1 MKLSALKRDHRL
13 ALGAWVNDIPDMPG
27 LRLKVE
33 SIDGFTARKAQASAV
48 RDIPLGRRVAALSP
62 EDADLVETEVLLAI
76 LHDWDGLDEDDGSA
90 IAYSPTKARELLTD
104 PDFEPLRSAVR
115 MAAAIVKEVGK
126 LSTEDAVKN

>member
-62 EDADLVETEVLLAI
+62 EDADLVETEVLLAV
-76 LHDWDGLDEDDGSA
+76 LHDWDGLDEDDGTP
-90 IAYSPTKARELLTD
+90 IAYSATKARELLTD

-126 LSTEDAVKN
+126 LGTEDAVKN